1 MNDLSIAASEDAFSY
16 YDPRICV
23 IGLGHIG
30 IHHAM
35 LFSEKYKTIGYD
47 FDQARTDKL
56 MHGHGSTSRVSDKL
70 LKQAI
75 KNGLFCTSDVEKIRK
90 CNFYVIIVPPICVE
104 RNESDLRILWDAS
117 EIVGKVLSGGDIV
130 VYDFCV
136 GTTITEND
144 CISIIEQVSGLTC
157 NFNFFAGYSP
167 GPDNFEVKGFSS
179 WGIGKFTSGS
189 TPEITRIV
197 DEVYTSVFTVDT
209 LNNKATETVIAEK

>member
-1 MNDLSIAASEDAFSY
+1 MNESTTITPEDGVPYFN
-16 YDPRICV
+16 PRICV
-23 IGLGHIG
+23 IGLGHTG

-47 FDQARTDKL
+47 SDRARADKL
-56 MHGHGSTSRVSDKL
+56 MRGHGSTSRVSDKL

-75 KNGLFCTSDVEKIRK
+75 RNGLSFTSDVEKIRK

-104 RNESDLRILWDAS
+104 RNEPDLRILRDAC
-117 EIVGKVLSGGDIV
+117 EIVGRVLSGGDIV

-197 DEVYTSVFTVDT
+197 DEVYTAVFTVDT